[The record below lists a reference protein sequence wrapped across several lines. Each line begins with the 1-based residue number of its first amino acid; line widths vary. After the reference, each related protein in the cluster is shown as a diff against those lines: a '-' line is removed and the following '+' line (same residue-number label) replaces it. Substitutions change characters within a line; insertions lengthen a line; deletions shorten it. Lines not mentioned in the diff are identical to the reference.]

1 MLSAGKNG
9 ADKSRF
15 QNEAWTPTEDG
26 FRHLSAPISIEFPS
40 DKDGVTR
47 ICVVRASLVDKG
59 EQKKLA
65 SKLTDLLKTKPLKQS
80 DSQIWMV
87 STASGTRGVQFYTDK
102 TSNQPQVRLIGAA
115 F

>member
-15 QNEAWTPTEDG
+15 ENEAWAPIEDG
-26 FRHLSAPISIEFPS
+26 FRHVSTPISIEFPN
-40 DKDGVTR
+40 DKDGVSR
-47 ICVVRASLVDKG
+47 ICVVRATLAEKR

-65 SKLTDLLKTKPLKQS
+65 NKLIDILKTKPLKQS

-87 STASGTRGVQFYTDK
+87 STASGTRGIQFYTDK
-102 TSNQPQVRLIGAA
+102 TSSQPQVRLIGAA